1 MTLPE
6 STNKLQRT
14 FIREE
19 VYHTLQD
26 WIVTGKLEPGEH
38 LRDKELAEI
47 LGVSRTPI
55 REALLRL
62 EDEGLV
68 QTKPNRW
75 TQVAPINLEEARNIY
90 PIVWSLER
98 LALTT
103 AFDRTSNQDIEK
115 MELANHC
122 LKQAMA
128 AGDHMAALKS
138 DNDFHSVYIN
148 LANNDELNK
157 LLSGLKV
164 KLRRIELYYFDRMK
178 DAGVSCAEHDQIINS
193 LKQRDL
199 KGALDAIESNWKN
212 SLARIQLQAI

>member
-1 MTLPE
+1 LTIPE
-6 STNKLQRT
+6 STKKLQRT

-19 VYHTLQD
+19 VYSTLQD

-38 LRDKELAEI
+38 LRDKELAEV

-75 TQVAPINLEEARNIY
+75 TQVAPINLEEARNVY

-98 LALTT
+98 LALST
-103 AFDRTSNQDIEK
+103 AFELITSQHIEQ
-115 MELANHC
+115 MELANQC

-128 AGDHMAALKS
+128 TGDKLAAPQA
-138 DNDFHSVYIN
+138 DNDFHSVYIH
-148 LANNDELNK
+148 LAHNDELTK

-164 KLRRIELYYFDRMK
+164 KLRRIELYYFDRRS
-178 DAGVSCAEHDQIINS
+178 VVC
-193 LKQRDL
+193 
-199 KGALDAIESNWKN
+199 
-212 SLARIQLQAI
+212 